1 MSNSSTSC
9 EGETRLSHT
18 ERLLWSVTALAC
30 ASIMRGSRT
39 PEGLRLAGQS
49 HSLEQASGCENECE
63 FPWRNDSMPP
73 ARELLCA
80 LSDPKERAGP
90 PPAGGPSIARLLGQ
104 EARDWR
110 ASSGRRRATELHAL
124 CPQGNCKTAY
134 SQMRF
139 PIVFSIGYSNCQMKR
154 KLKIYIVATSKASA
168 RNLHIMLWD
177 TWRVQHIPKPR
188 VRLIVLNILLT

>member
-1 MSNSSTSC
+1 MLNRSTSC
-9 EGETRLSHT
+9 AGVTRLSHT

-110 ASSGRRRATELHAL
+110 ASSGRRRATGAPPRAGGARL
-124 CPQGNCKTAY
+124 NCMLFARKAIVKPHTRKCDFQ
-134 SQMRF
+134 SF
-139 PIVFSIGYSNCQMKR
+139 SLLVIPIVK
-154 KLKIYIVATSKASA
+154 
-168 RNLHIMLWD
+168 
-177 TWRVQHIPKPR
+177 
-188 VRLIVLNILLT
+188 